1 MCHKAPNP
9 SSLAHTHTHMHT
21 YTLLRWRKRGNRGDR
36 EDGVEDWGSGGETD
50 PRCASWCRAPE
61 SWLILYHLSHRA
73 HTHTHIR
80 TQTPPARLLGRARWR
95 THTQHAGV
103 TVRRMTGGSSR
114 CNSPSWPNTD
124 SSRHL
129 RQLPLSRWGR
139 ANLKTGVKKK
149 KKRKNQQLQNWER
162 ESDSWAEDSCV
173 NALSFRE

>member
-1 MCHKAPNP
+1 MRAHLCHVSQGAQPLQP
-9 SSLAHTHTHMHT
+9 STHTHTHAYIHPAEMKEEGKQGRQRRRGGR
-21 YTLLRWRKRGNRGDR
+21 LRIGGGDR
-36 EDGVEDWGSGGETD
+36 PTVCQLVSC
-50 PRCASWCRAPE
+50 PRVVTHTLPSVSPSAH
-61 SWLILYHLSHRA
+61 I
-73 HTHTHIR
+73 HTHSHTNSSCSSPGPCTLTH
-80 TQTPPARLLGRARWR
+80 

-149 KKRKNQQLQNWER
+149 KKRKNQQLQN
-162 ESDSWAEDSCV
+162 
-173 NALSFRE
+173 